1 MVRRLLLKDC
11 SVVAT
16 QNDAREELRDA
27 DVYIADGVIAGVGK
41 GLEEPADEVIDCR
54 GKVAVPGLINTHHH
68 LFQVLTRNVPG
79 AQDAKLFDWLVFHY
93 EIWRRVTPEAEYAAA
108 RCGLAELLLT
118 GCTTS
123 ADHHYLFPRGS
134 SNELLDAEIA
144 AAQELGIRFHP
155 TRGSMSRGRSG
166 GGLPPD
172 DVCQSEEEILRECRR
187 VIEKYHDP
195 RPYSM
200 CRVSVAPCS
209 PFSVTPELM
218 RESAALARQYRVQ
231 LHTHL
236 CETLDE
242 EEYCLATYGMRPL
255 AYMESVGW
263 TGDDVWYAHGI
274 YFSEEEIRRLGVT
287 RTGVAHCPSSNL
299 RLGSGIAPVRAL
311 LQAGAPVGL
320 GVDGSA
326 SNDSSN
332 MLLEARMALFVQRVK
347 AGVGAMPVRD
357 AWWLATRGGAEVLG
371 RDDIGSIEVGKAAD
385 IALFDVSGIAYAGG
399 LSDPLAALL
408 LCGFDQRAWMTIVNG
423 QIVVREK
430 RLVTGDEGLIA
441 EAANKASQKL
451 LGAV

>member
-16 QNDAREELRDA
+16 HNDAREELRDA
-27 DVYIADGVIAGVGK
+27 DIYIADGVIAGVGK

-93 EIWRRVTPEAEYAAA
+93 EIWRRITPEAEYAAA

-155 TRGSMSRGRSG
+155 TRGSMSRGRSD

-187 VIEKYHDP
+187 VIETYHDP

-274 YFSEEEIRRLGVT
+274 YFSEEEIRRLGLT

-311 LQAGAPVGL
+311 LQAGAPIGL

-332 MLLEARMALFVQRVK
+332 MLLEARMALLVQRVK

-357 AWWLATRGGAEVLG
+357 AWWFATRGGAEVLG
-371 RDDIGSIEVGKAAD
+371 RDDIGSVEVGKAAD

-423 QIVVREK
+423 RIVVRDK

-441 EAANKASQKL
+441 EAANKASQEL